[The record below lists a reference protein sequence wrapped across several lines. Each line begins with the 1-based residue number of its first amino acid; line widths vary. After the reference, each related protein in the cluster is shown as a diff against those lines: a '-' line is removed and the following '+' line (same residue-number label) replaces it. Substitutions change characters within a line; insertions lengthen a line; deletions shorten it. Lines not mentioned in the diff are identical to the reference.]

1 MPWRLHATFATVLLR
16 DYLCCMPVSPLST
29 TRGKLPRDEISAV
42 SPAPKGGMRVRQDR
56 GDPTGSIIGE
66 NATSPLV
73 YRIITVTDLP
83 SLCVMS
89 AMKGFGQFRKVR
101 TDAQEDTC
109 SFSID
114 CLPCIEQTKEMRARR
129 TGTSFDKRRAKRFS
143 NYRREHSGS
152 HHHVTKHEPSITSPP
167 QNKFLSTR

>member
-1 MPWRLHATFATVLLR
+1 M
-16 DYLCCMPVSPLST
+16 
-29 TRGKLPRDEISAV
+29 
-42 SPAPKGGMRVRQDR
+42 
-56 GDPTGSIIGE
+56 
-66 NATSPLV
+66 
-73 YRIITVTDLP
+73 TDLP

-101 TDAQEDTC
+101 TGAQEDTC

-167 QNKFLSTR
+167 QNKFLSTTLVGDVRYSKVLRIATSWTKDAITKKKKKQVADKQPLRTALTWSFSGGDVNQWQLSAFCFLHSSQFFLQ